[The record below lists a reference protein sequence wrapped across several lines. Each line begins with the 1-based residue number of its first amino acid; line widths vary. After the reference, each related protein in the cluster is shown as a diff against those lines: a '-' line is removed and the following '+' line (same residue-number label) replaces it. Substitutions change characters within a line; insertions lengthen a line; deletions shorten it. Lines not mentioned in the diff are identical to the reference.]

1 MDEYSRIQQNVVE
14 SRERLRKALNSSIR
28 WAWFNVIG
36 ALVLVPLNGY
46 FWLNPSN
53 ENSPSV
59 MSLVVAILWVALGA
73 WGVYGLV
80 TNYKKRW
87 YHFGSTGRRSA
98 H

>member
-36 ALVLVPLNGY
+36 ALVLVPLNLY
-46 FWLNPSN
+46 FYIFGAQQ
-53 ENSPSV
+53 V